1 MKNFTI
7 KSAFLALFISVLGNS
22 ICNAQVGIGTV
33 TPSGTLDITS
43 TNDGLLIP
51 RIALSAT
58 NVATVLTPTVSE
70 LVYNTFTSALGP
82 NQVAPGYYYWNGT
95 LWVPFSTGNLSGWS
109 LTGNTGT
116 SPVTNFIGT
125 IDAVDLVTKTNN
137 AERMRITA
145 AGNVGLGITNP
156 TGRLHLYEPTGTTL
170 SSTAGTLVLEHGN
183 VGGQSSILFPSA
195 INKGSDYG
203 YIKYSDDGS
212 GNGSTTENSLLE
224 IGVQNDVPGSTFQDD
239 IALMSSG
246 NLGIGT
252 TAPVAKL
259 DIAAAVTTT
268 NSIVN
273 ATGSINDYLQFN
285 VQNTSTGIQAQSGY
299 SATANNGTA
308 TTGFAWMGIN
318 NSAFNFPTAYN
329 IGVANDVSYIG
340 SGQDMHIANANNTRS
355 IIFSTGRATT
365 PFFNERM
372 RIQSNGFVG
381 IGNSP
386 ITKLDLTGIKSSGA
400 GVGTGG
406 ANDAATQTIIPAGN
420 NGTSRFNDWPS
431 GWGGGLSTYDIVG
444 ASTFFSAYI
453 TRSDRKLKR
462 DIQSIDDKLLANFM
476 QLRPVTYY
484 MKEEI
489 TETKGLHYGFIAQ
502 EVRELFPSIVT
513 QTSDPN
519 GIIGM
524 NYQALIAPTI
534 YAVQNQVKEIE
545 ILTQITKQQNIEIKD
560 LESKLSYFEN
570 ELKTLKELLK
580 K

>member
-125 IDAVDLVTKTNN
+125 TDAVDLVTKTNN

-170 SSTAGTLVLEHGN
+170 STTAGTLVLEHGN
-183 VGGQSSILFPSA
+183 AGGQSSILFPSA

-212 GNGSTTENSLLE
+212 GNGSSGENSLLE
-224 IGVQNDVPGSTFQDD
+224 IGVQNDVPGNTFQDD
-239 IALMSSG
+239 IALMPSG

-285 VQNTSTGIQAQSGY
+285 VQNTSAGIQAQSGY

-308 TTGFAWMGIN
+308 TTNFAWMGIN

-329 IGVANDVSYIG
+329 IGVANDVSYVG
-340 SGQDMHIANANNTRS
+340 SGGDMHIANANNTKS

-372 RIQSNGFVG
+372 RVQSNGFVG

-386 ITKLDLTGIKSSGA
+386 ITKLDLTCIKSSGA
-400 GVGTGG
+400 GVGTGVG
-406 ANDAATQTIIPAGN
+406 NDAPTQAIITGGS
-420 NGTSRFNDWPS
+420 NGTSRLNDWPS